1 MRAASWAKAG
11 KRDLASRK
19 SLEKL
24 PIYVM
29 MVPTFLFLIVF
40 MYYPALRAIYLSL
53 FKWNGF
59 TDPAY
64 IGLDNYR
71 RLLDDDLLQTSVGR
85 LAFLTGASV
94 LQLALPLFA
103 AEMIFHLK
111 SDVAQYL
118 YRVLFVI
125 PVVVPLVTSILI
137 WRYIFDPSV
146 GLANELLRNVG
157 LGSWTNEWLAHQDT
171 ALLTLV
177 LIGFPWIHA
186 FNLLIFTAGLQ
197 AIPAELLDSA
207 ELDGARGLTRFRTID
222 FPLILGQVKLL
233 VILTIIGSLQAF
245 AFVLIL
251 TNGGPGTS
259 TTVPGLVLYQS
270 AFQYSRYGYATAI
283 GTVIFVIILVLT
295 VINLKFIKTST
306 EFEA

>member
-1 MRAASWAKAG
+1 
-11 KRDLASRK
+11 
-19 SLEKL
+19 
-24 PIYVM
+24 M

-40 MYYPALRAIYLSL
+40 MYYPAFRAVYLS
-53 FKWNGF
+53 FYQWNGF
-59 TDPAY
+59 TEPAF

-71 RLLDDDLLQTSVGR
+71 TLINDQMLRTSIWR
-85 LAFLTGASV
+85 LAILTGASV

-111 SDVAQYL
+111 SEFAQYW

-146 GLANELLRNVG
+146 GLANELLDGIG
-157 LGSWTNEWLAHQDT
+157 LGMLANDWLAHQDT
-171 ALLTLV
+171 ALLTLI
-177 LIGFPWIHA
+177 LIGFPWISA

-197 AIPAELLDSA
+197 AIPGELLDSA
-207 ELDGARGLTRFRTID
+207 ELDGANGFTRFRTID

-233 VILTIIGSLQAF
+233 VILTIIASLQAF
-245 AFVLIL
+245 AFILIL

-270 AFQYSRYGYATAI
+270 AFQYSRFGYATAI
-283 GTVIFVIILVLT
+283 GTVIFIVILILT
-295 VINLKFIKTST
+295 YINLKYITSST
-306 EFEA
+306 EYDA